1 MDLIRRLYV
10 RSAEFGRGQTM
21 TEYALILAT
30 IAAVLIGLFQSSGTI
45 VSLLVS
51 HVDPLL

>member
-1 MDLIRRLYV
+1 MSQLKNARP
-10 RSAEFGRGQTM
+10 ETENPRGQTM

-30 IAAVLIGLFQSSGTI
+30 IATVLIALFQNSGAI

>member
-1 MDLIRRLYV
+1 MSQQKSV
-10 RSAEFGRGQTM
+10 RPERENPRGQTM

-30 IAAVLIGLFQSSGTI
+30 IAAVLIALFQSSGTI
-45 VSLLVS
+45 VALLVS

>member
-1 MDLIRRLYV
+1 MSQQKSARREI
-10 RSAEFGRGQTM
+10 ANPRGQTM

-30 IAAVLIGLFQSSGTI
+30 VAVVLISLFDTAGTI

-51 HVDPLL
+51 HVGPLL